1 MNVRITYSTTAP
13 HRLGRGAVTMDDLV
27 EYQEEAHDKV
37 KQIRG
42 VDTAVGNDVSMW
54 KWRGRGLLFFTS
66 SAWEILGHGTIE
78 PSASAEE
85 DTTLTGQQSEGEGGE
100 AEGGGGGGGG
110 GGYEAMPAVA
120 NQWVVTYFAKTW
132 FTPAGIDIYSRH
144 PAGLGSAAVAS
155 IKNALAQ
162 VDDAEIQALS
172 QGLFAIL

>member
-1 MNVRITYSTTAP
+1 
-13 HRLGRGAVTMDDLV
+13 MDDLV

-78 PSASAEE
+78 PSISAEE
-85 DTTLTGQQSEGEGGE
+85 GTALTGQGEGGE
-100 AEGGGGGGGG
+100 TEGARGAGADDGGD
-110 GGYEAMPAVA
+110 EVTPAAA

-144 PAGLGSAAVAS
+144 PGGLGNAAVAS

-172 QGLFAIL
+172 QNLFAIL